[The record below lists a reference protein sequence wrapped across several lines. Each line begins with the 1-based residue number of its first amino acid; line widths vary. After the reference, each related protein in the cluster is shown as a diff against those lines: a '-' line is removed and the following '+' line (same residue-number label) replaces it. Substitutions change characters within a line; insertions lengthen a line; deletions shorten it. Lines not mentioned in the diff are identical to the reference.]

1 MDEVGYP
8 GMYFV
13 MAFAVL
19 GLVPYLAGIW
29 AIVMLVQISRA
40 NREIAARLAA
50 IESGLRQK

>member
-1 MDEVGYP
+1 MDVVGYP
-8 GMYFV
+8 EMYFV

-40 NREIAARLAA
+40 TREIAARLAA
-50 IESGLRQK
+50 IESTMRQR

>member
-1 MDEVGYP
+1 MDVVGYP
-8 GMYFV
+8 EMYFV

-40 NREIAARLAA
+40 TGAIAARLTA
-50 IESGLRQK
+50 IESTLKQK